1 VPPVRRKAGPKQ
13 LGAMRLRRVLVGLL
27 LVPSMAARRREL
39 GAPSDQKDVLMRLCE
54 MNPHATIPE
63 WSGGPKPLCGNGG
76 LQPTRTALSHWKKPR
91 DDYAQWSWGTDP
103 CRDKCEPIN
112 SPMISSAT
120 TSTAALH
127 VNADTCLPQGEA
139 FTAIVRETS
148 FDCTLR
154 TRAIVHC
161 PLCCWPSRGTDC
173 VRRARTLGPWPI

>member
-1 VPPVRRKAGPKQ
+1 
-13 LGAMRLRRVLVGLL
+13 
-27 LVPSMAARRREL
+27 
-39 GAPSDQKDVLMRLCE
+39 
-54 MNPHATIPE
+54 MNPHATVPE

-120 TSTAALH
+120 TSAAALH

-154 TRAIVHC
+154 TRAIV
-161 PLCCWPSRGTDC
+161 LCAAG
-173 VRRARTLGPWPI
+173 RRAALIACDVHAR